1 MTAPVLDAVQF
12 TAPDINPSV
21 PGLFAAASW
30 QSDPQNRFLHGVVIR
45 GANYGGEAAA
55 GVWSAPW
62 CSVPELF
69 DPEAAPGAPGS
80 ERKYGER
87 PGILD
92 RFDPVTVWAYDE
104 CDLLVPTRAEVTD
117 RASQILTLT
126 EQPSVEREFA
136 ARLLVDAAAL
146 PGGIESAANLKAAVA
161 YLEGEAAKTN
171 TMVFF
176 HVSAALVALEPELFI
191 KSGTGRVSPS
201 GHTWIIGGGYVDGL
215 NQTIVATSQPYGWRD
230 APTTRNAVD
239 RLNNIY
245 AAVAERSVTIGY
257 EARVA
262 AVTIA
267 P

>member
-12 TAPDINPSV
+12 VAPDINPAV
-21 PGLFAAASW
+21 PGLYAATAW

-45 GANYGGEAAA
+45 GANYGGEAAS
-55 GVWSAPW
+55 GIWTAPW

-69 DPEAAPGAPGS
+69 DPEAAPGDPGS

-87 PGILD
+87 PDILD
-92 RFDPVTVWAYDE
+92 RFDPLTVWAYDE
-104 CDLLVPTRAEVTD
+104 CDLLQPTRAEVAD
-117 RASQILTLT
+117 RAGQILTLT

-136 ARLLVDAAAL
+136 ARLLVDADAL
-146 PGGIESAANLKAAVA
+146 PGVMPTAANLKAAVA

-171 TMVFF
+171 TMVYL
-176 HVSAALVALEPELFI
+176 HVAADLVALEPELFI
-191 KSGTGRVSPS
+191 KSGTGKVSPS
-201 GHTWIIGGGYVDGL
+201 GHTWIIGGGYVEGL
-215 NQTIVATSQPYGWRD
+215 GDTIVATSQPYGWRD
-230 APTTRNAVD
+230 APTTRTAID
-239 RLNNIY
+239 ERNNIY

-257 EARVA
+257 EALVA